1 MSRSVPEECQPWRQ
15 ASEADLA
22 PVCGVLTDIDDTLT
36 RSGAIEPAAAE
47 ALGQLREAGVPV
59 VAITGRPM
67 GWSLRLARQWPLH
80 AIVAE
85 NGSVAILPGSGRVHV
100 EFAQNRAT
108 RQAHAQH
115 LRRVAQRIVQDVP
128 GAVLARDSHGRM
140 TDIAVD
146 HSEHTKLDQRSVAR
160 VVAIMQDEGLTA
172 TVSSIHIN
180 GWLGD
185 HNKWQ
190 GAQWIIKR
198 LWQRDLRV
206 ERQQWIY
213 VGDSTNDQLMFE
225 HFPLSVGVSNL
236 LDFRAQLQTWPRFIT
251 SLPRGRGFA
260 QVARRLLN
268 RRTAGRPCA
277 NPVRK

>member
-1 MSRSVPEECQPWRQ
+1 M
-15 ASEADLA
+15 A

-36 RSGAIEPAAAE
+36 RSGRIEPAAAQ
-47 ALGQLREAGVPV
+47 ALGQLRAAGVPV
-59 VAITGRPM
+59 VAITGRPL
-67 GWSLRLARQWPLH
+67 GWSLRLARQWPLQ

-85 NGSVAILPGSGRVHV
+85 NGSVAIFAGAGRVQV
-100 EFAQNRAT
+100 EFAQDRAT
-108 RQAHAQH
+108 RQAHVRH
-115 LRRVAQRIVQDVP
+115 LRRVAQRIVQEVP

-146 HSEHTKLDQRSVAR
+146 HSEHSLLDRRSVAR
-160 VVAIMQDEGLTA
+160 VVAIMQNEGLTA

-190 GAQWIIKR
+190 GAQWIVKR
-198 LWQRDLRV
+198 LWHRDLGE
-206 ERQQWIY
+206 EREQWIY
-213 VGDSTNDQLMFE
+213 VGDSTNDQMMFE
-225 HFPLSVGVSNL
+225 QFPLSVGVSNL

-260 QVARRLLN
+260 QVAQRLLQA
-268 RRTAGRPCA
+268 RRG
-277 NPVRK
+277 